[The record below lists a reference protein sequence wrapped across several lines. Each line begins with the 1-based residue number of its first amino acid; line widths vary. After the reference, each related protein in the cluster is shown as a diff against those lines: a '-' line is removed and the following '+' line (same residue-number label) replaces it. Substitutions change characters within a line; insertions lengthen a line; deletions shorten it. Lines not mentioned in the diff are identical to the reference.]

1 MKRLYWYDAGADSWP
16 VVLVDP
22 SLEVDMGAKKKVTV
36 IFVGDDSRAPVPQ
49 NMLKED
55 VVPYL
60 ENWWVK
66 KPMRKGL
73 VVPSFWNAY
82 KWSLKI
88 LQETA
93 PDDFSC
99 FPPSVL
105 SHYRIDMIGS
115 LASAP
120 TKTGNF
126 FPEKKRKRVHD
137 AGASGTQGAGQSN
150 DSATKRKK
158 SSTTESDVQN
168 CNAKKRGR
176 LSAENGAAQEE
187 ASKSTNDP
195 VAKEGDDRR
204 FSNGSRFLSER
215 GADLQ
220 FPIEAC
226 VCNIS
231 YNLVKG
237 VYAAK
242 PTDSIKRRVEF
253 SALKKWR
260 RHGFRNKLS
269 WKKLPLGTF
278 ANMTYASR
286 GRDLAVYLLDQ
297 IFNVADTDRGNDIY
311 AIENFEECIEQ
322 FPPRYFDC
330 TKFLGLGTRDQT
342 DSYFVKLV
350 RYAVLWTDK
359 VANKDSQL
367 FTHFSKQSLKTL
379 VKDQEQLKKLC
390 TKLHHEFCQRNL
402 SSRGLWLLVQYA
414 KWFGSSFRRKVNSE
428 MKGRGVDVNLSVYK
442 NKLNGS
448 VAGAFGKSIPTPPS
462 YPPAPPTAPPP
473 AKENGKVPPNA
484 PKPPRYPPPAP
495 ATMPPPVKAVNSP
508 KPSSYPPAPSV
519 APPQKKKKVK
529 AVSPPRP
536 PYYLTLPTAVLPG
549 ALPMTKPGVSATR
562 TKPVGVIFEAS
573 DITRVAVAPGNT
585 SDVVPCKTKH
595 GSVASPG
602 ARRKPMKQM
611 KSSAKPIK
619 KKAKKPEKL
628 EEVDPNIPTKCI
640 PCSMSI
646 SIEDTEQI
654 KRTKSRKH
662 SPLLKS
668 NIKNGRGKRNR
679 RRISFAPEPYLELK
693 RLENRP
699 PRVTWTASVLH
710 PYTANED
717 GVRPRF
723 VDKDIQK
730 NKSKDGREV
739 YSYKGLYYD
748 SNNGDLVVYRGQV
761 HQTKT
766 FIKERYNPAIGE
778 TRQGL
783 TITPGETVLVLQ
795 KDKDFWLGKNSS
807 GSFGWFPASCV
818 TELQD
823 AVDESESSSVEGK
836 PPQSFAT
843 DGSVDT
849 DLLRPPNKVRVR
861 KSYFENI
868 LDMEF
873 KALPRRNHQ
882 ANEVPAVF
890 LEPEQVQIA

>member
-1 MKRLYWYDAGADSWP
+1 
-16 VVLVDP
+16 
-22 SLEVDMGAKKKVTV
+22 MGAKKKVTV

-428 MKGRGVDVNLSVYK
+428 MKGRGVDVNLS
-442 NKLNGS
+442 
-448 VAGAFGKSIPTPPS
+448 
-462 YPPAPPTAPPP
+462 
-473 AKENGKVPPNA
+473 
-484 PKPPRYPPPAP
+484 
-495 ATMPPPVKAVNSP
+495 
-508 KPSSYPPAPSV
+508 
-519 APPQKKKKVK
+519 
-529 AVSPPRP
+529 
-536 PYYLTLPTAVLPG
+536 
-549 ALPMTKPGVSATR
+549 
-562 TKPVGVIFEAS
+562 
-573 DITRVAVAPGNT
+573 
-585 SDVVPCKTKH
+585 
-595 GSVASPG
+595 
-602 ARRKPMKQM
+602 
-611 KSSAKPIK
+611 
-619 KKAKKPEKL
+619 
-628 EEVDPNIPTKCI
+628 
-640 PCSMSI
+640 
-646 SIEDTEQI
+646 
-654 KRTKSRKH
+654 
-662 SPLLKS
+662 
-668 NIKNGRGKRNR
+668 
-679 RRISFAPEPYLELK
+679 
-693 RLENRP
+693 
-699 PRVTWTASVLH
+699 
-710 PYTANED
+710 
-717 GVRPRF
+717 
-723 VDKDIQK
+723 
-730 NKSKDGREV
+730 
-739 YSYKGLYYD
+739 
-748 SNNGDLVVYRGQV
+748 QV